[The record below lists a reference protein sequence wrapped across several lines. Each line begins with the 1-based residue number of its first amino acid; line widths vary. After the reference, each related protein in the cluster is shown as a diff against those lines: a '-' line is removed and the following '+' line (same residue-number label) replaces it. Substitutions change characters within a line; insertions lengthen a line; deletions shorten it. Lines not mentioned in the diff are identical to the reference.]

1 VKKIAADRDMIV
13 IDARRSE
20 AEIAAALAAPLEE
33 PMDMAEESGLVDTI
47 ESRGA

>member
-1 VKKIAADRDMIV
+1 MIV

-33 PMDMAEESGLVDTI
+33 PLDMAEEAGLVDTI
-47 ESRGA
+47 ESRGE